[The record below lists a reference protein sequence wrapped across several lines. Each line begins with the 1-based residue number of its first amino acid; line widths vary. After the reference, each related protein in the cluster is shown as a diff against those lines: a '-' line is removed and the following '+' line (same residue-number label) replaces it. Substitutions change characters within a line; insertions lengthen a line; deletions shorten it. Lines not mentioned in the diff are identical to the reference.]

1 MNNLFIKLNQT
12 KPCEVVIEIDKV
24 TKMKLGISMNLY
36 QYIKI
41 IFVLNIFNILN
52 LIIKLNQMIIF
63 YFK

>member
-12 KPCEVVIEIDKV
+12 KPCEVVIEIDKI
-24 TKMKLGISMNLY
+24 TKIKLGISMNLY